1 MGLFETSKPRY
12 ETRLPWGELVKL
24 RIDASRCEG
33 TGMCVKLAP
42 HLFRLDRL
50 EGPAKVLIEDVHGE
64 LAQQAQEAE
73 TLCPTSAIS
82 VLPD

>member
-1 MGLFETSKPRY
+1 
-12 ETRLPWGELVKL
+12 
-24 RIDASRCEG
+24 
-33 TGMCVKLAP
+33 MCVKLAP

-50 EGPAKVLIEDVHGE
+50 EGPATVLIENVDGE
-64 LAQQAQEAE
+64 LLEQAQEAE

>member
-1 MGLFETSKPRY
+1 
-12 ETRLPWGELVKL
+12 VKL
-24 RIDASRCEG
+24 TVDASRCEG

-50 EGPAKVLIEDVHGE
+50 EGPSTVLIENVEGE
-64 LAQQAQEAE
+64 LLEQAREAE